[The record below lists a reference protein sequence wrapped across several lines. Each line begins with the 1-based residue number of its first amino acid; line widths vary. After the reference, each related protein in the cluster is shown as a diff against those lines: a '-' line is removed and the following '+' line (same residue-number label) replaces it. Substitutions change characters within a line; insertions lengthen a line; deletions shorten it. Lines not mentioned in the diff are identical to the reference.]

1 MGKYEGIHCPVCD
14 KEFTDSDDIVV
25 CPECGAP
32 HHRECY
38 LKNGEC
44 AFADK
49 HGTGQAWHAPSQEH
63 NDTASGQTVQ
73 CPVCGAQNPMEGIF
87 CTRCGKP
94 LKGFGPQQGYN
105 PYGQAGYGGQNP
117 YGQQGMNGQ
126 RPGGPF
132 GGGMPFAGFTVDPY
146 GGLSPEEEI
155 DGVSVLELQEAVGEN
170 SAYYLPRFK
179 QMSEGKKTAW
189 SWSGCFITFYYFL
202 YRKVYSMAIVS
213 ALISALIFVG
223 TTLLSL
229 RVMPDL
235 FSAITGIVA
244 QGVTV
249 DTSYLFKIEMAS
261 QLISMAVMVF
271 FGLFSNRFYKGHI
284 FRKIKKLRERYT
296 PDTMEYHEALKKQGG
311 VNRKGV
317 MILCVA
323 MLALYMLS
331 SMILVFGMF

>member
-1 MGKYEGIHCPVCD
+1 MGKYEGIHCPICD

-38 LKNGEC
+38 LKNGAC
-44 AFADK
+44 AFAEK
-49 HGTGQAWHAPSQEH
+49 HGSGETWHAPRQKQAGAES
-63 NDTASGQTVQ
+63 SGKTVQ
-73 CPVCGAQNPMEGIF
+73 CPTCGAQNPAEGIF

-105 PYGQAGYGGQNP
+105 PYGQADFGGQNP
-117 YGQQGMNGQ
+117 FGQQGMNGGQ
-126 RPGGPF
+126 RR
-132 GGGMPFAGFTVDPY
+132 PFAGFTVDPY

-179 QMSEGKKTAW
+179 QMSEGKKTSW

-202 YRKVYSMAIVS
+202 YRKVYPMAIVS
-213 ALISALIFVG
+213 ALISALIFGG

-244 QGVTV
+244 QGITV

-271 FGLFSNRFYKGHI
+271 FGLFANRFYKGHVY
-284 FRKIKKLRERYT
+284 RKIKKLRERYT
-296 PDTMEYHEALKKQGG
+296 QGTAEYHEALKKQGG
-311 VNRKGV
+311 INRKGV
-317 MILCVA
+317 MILCIA
-323 MLALYMLS
+323 MLALYLFG
-331 SMILVFGMF
+331 SMIMVFGMF